1 MLIAAWGR
9 LAAVALLGLFWGLNW
24 PAVKII
30 LAEVPPL
37 PLRAIGFSAGAFIMF
52 ALAALRQRCL
62 LPHRSEAIPILVA
75 GTLNI
80 LAFNLF
86 TAFGQLHLATSR
98 AAIIAFT
105 MPIWATLLA
114 WPLLGERPGLRQ
126 GLGLACGMTGLLV
139 LLGGDALQGDALSP
153 LGVTFMLGAAVSW
166 ALGTVVMKR
175 TAWTSSM
182 MVVTG
187 WQYVVAAV
195 PMIVAVAVTGGFPA
209 LRDLSPPVLGGLA
222 YHIVFSIGIAQ
233 MMWFLIVRRVSIG
246 LATLGTL
253 LTPIV
258 GVGGSALLL
267 DDPLTW
273 NTVAALVPV
282 LAAIACV
289 MGPAPKHPV
298 KPAVA

>member
-1 MLIAAWGR
+1 MLNASWGR
-9 LAAVALLGLFWGLNW
+9 LTAVALLGLFWGLNW

-30 LAEVPPL
+30 LAEVPPF
-37 PLRAIGFSAGAFIMF
+37 PLRAIGFSAGAVLMF
-52 ALAALRQRCL
+52 ALAALRRRWL
-62 LPHRSEAIPILVA
+62 LPQGREAIPILIA

-139 LLGGDALQGDALSP
+139 LLGGDALQGAALNP

-187 WQYVVAAV
+187 WQYVVAAF
-195 PMIVAVAVTGGFPA
+195 PMFAAVAITGGFPT
-209 LRDLSPPVLGGLA
+209 LRDLSPPVLGALA

-233 MMWFLIVRRVSIG
+233 IMWFLIVRRVSIE

-258 GVGGSALLL
+258 GVGGSVMLLG
-267 DDPLTW
+267 DSLTW
-273 NTVAALVPV
+273 NTIAALIPV

-289 MGPAPKHPV
+289 MGPAPKQP
-298 KPAVA
+298 KKTALA